1 VSPQSKLSMRKQ
13 CELLTLNRSTLYYEA
28 VPAKQDDVELMN
40 VIRDIWE
47 KRPFY
52 GYRRITPS
60 LLVMGYTVGY
70 KRVKRLMKEAGIK
83 AIYPG
88 PNTSRRHHK
97 AIVRPYLLKDWVP
110 IAANGA
116 WMVDITYL
124 RLAQGFVYLVALI
137 DVHSRYVVGWE
148 LSNTMST
155 TFCLEAFN
163 MAKKLGTPVVVN
175 TDQGSQFTSEAW
187 LKSLTEKGI
196 LVSMTGKG
204 RCLDNVYIERFWRS
218 VKQEEFYLN
227 EYTSVKALRQAIAQY
242 IEFYNNERFH
252 QSLEYQTPASVYF
265 RNRGDKESV
274 DIWTNPSGRSAPF
287 GTCGQGM
294 DSASATHTLPT
305 FANLSPTYPQMQ
317 QQEIFLH

>member
-1 VSPQSKLSMRKQ
+1 VSPQSKLSVRKQ

-40 VIRDIWE
+40 AIRDIWE

-52 GYRRITPS
+52 GYRRITPW
-60 LLVMGYTVGY
+60 LLAMGYQVGY
-70 KRVKRLMKEAGIK
+70 KRVKRLMKAAGIE

-88 PNTSRRHHK
+88 PNTSRRHHQ
-97 AIVRPYLLKDWVP
+97 AVVLPYLLKDWTP
-110 IAANGA
+110 IAPNGA

-124 RLAQGFVYLVALI
+124 RLTQGFVYLVALI

-148 LSNTMST
+148 LSNTMNT

-163 MAKKLGTPVVVN
+163 MAKKLGTPVIMN

-187 LKSLTEKGI
+187 LNSLAEQGI

-227 EYTSVKALRQAIAQY
+227 EYTSVKALRRAIGTY
-242 IEFYNNERFH
+242 IEFYNNQRFH
-252 QSLEYQTPASVYF
+252 QSLDYQTPASVYF
-265 RNRGDKESV
+265 RRKGDKEPV
-274 DIWTNPSGRSAPF
+274 DMWTSPADQSAPV
-287 GTCGQGM
+287 GACGQAM

-305 FANLSPTYPQMQ
+305 FADFSPTYPPVQ
-317 QQEIFLH
+317 QQVFLH